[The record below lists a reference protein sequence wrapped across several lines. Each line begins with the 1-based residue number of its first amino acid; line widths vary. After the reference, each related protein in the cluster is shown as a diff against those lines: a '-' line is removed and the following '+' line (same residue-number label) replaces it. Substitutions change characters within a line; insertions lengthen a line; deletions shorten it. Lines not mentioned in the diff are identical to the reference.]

1 MFRIK
6 KYPKYKLGKLY
17 FPDASLDS
25 ARRKLN
31 HQIEITPDLAAYL
44 REVQPRR
51 NAKTYSAE
59 EVEIIVAW
67 LGEPP
72 FHGDI
77 PDSQKTDES

>member
-1 MFRIK
+1 M
-6 KYPKYKLGKLY
+6 GKLY
-17 FPDASLDS
+17 FPNASLDS
-25 ARRKLN
+25 ARRKLK
-31 HQIEITPDLAAYL
+31 HQIEVTPDLAAFL
-44 REVQPRR
+44 KEVQP
-51 NAKTYSAE
+51 NQMAKTYSPE

>member
-1 MFRIK
+1 
-6 KYPKYKLGKLY
+6 LGKLY
-17 FPDASLDS
+17 FPNASLDS
-25 ARRKLN
+25 ARRKLK
-31 HQIEITPDLAAYL
+31 HQIEVTPDLAAFL
-44 REVQPRR
+44 KEVQP
-51 NAKTYSAE
+51 NQMAKTYSPE

>member
-1 MFRIK
+1 MFK
-6 KYPKYKLGKLY
+6 NQKYLKYKLGLLY
-17 FPDASLDS
+17 FPTETNDN
-25 ARRKLN
+25 ARRKLK
-31 HQIEITPDLAAYL
+31 HQIEITPDLAVYL

>member
-1 MFRIK
+1 VFK
-6 KYPKYKLGKLY
+6 NQKYLKYKLGLLY
-17 FPDASLDS
+17 FPTETNDN
-25 ARRKLN
+25 ARRKLK
-31 HQIEITPDLAAYL
+31 HQIDVTPDLAAFL
-44 REVQPRR
+44 KEVQP
-51 NAKTYSAE
+51 NQMAKTYSPE

>member
-1 MFRIK
+1 MSK
-6 KYPKYKLGKLY
+6 TVSKSEMGLLY
-17 FPDASLDS
+17 FPTETNDN
-25 ARRKLN
+25 ARRKLK
-31 HQIEITPDLAAYL
+31 HQIEVTPDLAAFL
-44 REVQPRR
+44 KEVQP
-51 NAKTYSAE
+51 NQMAKTYSPE